1 MSTYINKCY
10 PNDNVSS
17 PNKIENDD
25 VIRMT
30 TRTIRDT
37 ERKQTNAKTQHRK
50 LKRIELVYV

>member
-30 TRTIRDT
+30 TRTICRL
-37 ERKQTNAKTQHRK
+37 KTSK
-50 LKRIELVYV
+50 KIT